1 MISFLKTKIFLIG
14 LLSIALLS
22 AVFFS
27 FYFKSSDR
35 KPAQFSA
42 TELKY
47 AEILLDE
54 EEAVDDELIVAPT
67 WEDSSNEDNEE
78 EVLSMENKIESL
90 LKKKYENDLI
100 KELKKQRLQKAK
112 AKRAEEFL
120 RRAREDGYELTID
133 QDLNVIDVQEIPEK
147 EKPLYTIPME

>member
-1 MISFLKTKIFLIG
+1 M
-14 LLSIALLS
+14 
-22 AVFFS
+22 FFS
-27 FYFKSSDR
+27 FYFKSPER

-42 TELKY
+42 TEIKY

-54 EEAVDDELIVAPT
+54 ENSEEDELIVAPA
-67 WEDSSNEDNEE
+67 WKDSSDENNEE

-90 LKKKYENDLI
+90 LKEKYNKDLI
-100 KELKKQRLQKAK
+100 KEFKERQLKKAK
-112 AKRAEEFL
+112 AERANEFL

-147 EKPLYTIPME
+147 EKPLYTIPMK